1 MEVGIVGLPGVGKTA
16 LFEALVGMVAS
27 PPGTQ
32 KANVG
37 IASIPDPRLDSI
49 AGFIEPKKIT
59 PATIRLVDIPG
70 LVVGQGAEKA
80 AALLAQVRTVDALC
94 HVVRCFEVAGLPEP
108 RTSDPVADIRALNDE
123 MLLADL
129 AVAEPALDRAR
140 RPARSGDPEAKAR
153 VAILERVVAALSAGE
168 PVRSLGD
175 WSATDRPL
183 LRSYGFTTSK
193 SVLYVAN
200 TAEDDP
206 NGAAEAARKISE
218 FARSQGSEAIAVCA
232 KLEAELAR
240 LEEADRREL
249 LEGLGLTE
257 PAIGPLARA
266 LNRVLGLV
274 VFYTA
279 GPKEVRA
286 WPVHADATAPQ
297 AAGTVHSDMERG
309 FIRAECYHYDDLRAH
324 RTEKAVKAAGRLRS
338 EGKAYQVR
346 DGDILFFLFNV

>member
-16 LFEALVGMVAS
+16 LFEALVAAATA
-27 PPGTQ
+27 PGGGQ
-32 KANVG
+32 KVNIGV
-37 IASIPDPRLDSI
+37 ASIPDPRLLSI

-59 PATIRLVDIPG
+59 HATIQLVDIPG
-70 LVVGQGAEKA
+70 LDTGLGAEKA

-94 HVVRCFEVAGLPEP
+94 HVVRCFDVPGLGAS
-108 RTSDPVADIRALNDE
+108 RTDDPTADINALNDE

-129 AVAEPALDRAR
+129 SVAEPALDRAR
-140 RPARSGDPEAKAR
+140 RPARSGDAEAKTR
-153 VAILERVVAALSAGE
+153 VSILERVVEALSGGE
-168 PVRSLGD
+168 PVRSLTG
-175 WSATDRPL
+175 WSAIERPL
-183 LRSYGFTTSK
+183 LRSYGFTTAK

-206 NGAAEAARKISE
+206 AGLTEAPRKVIQHAQAE
-218 FARSQGSEAIAVCA
+218 GGEAITVCA

-240 LEEADRREL
+240 LEDADRCEM

-274 VFYTA
+274 IFYTA

-286 WPVHADATAPQ
+286 WPVTADATAPQ

-309 FIRAECYHYDDLRAH
+309 FIRAECYHYDDLKEH
-324 RTEKAVKAAGRLRS
+324 RTEKAVKAAGRLRA
-338 EGKAYQVR
+338 EGKAYRVR
-346 DGDILFFLFNV
+346 DGDILYFLFNV